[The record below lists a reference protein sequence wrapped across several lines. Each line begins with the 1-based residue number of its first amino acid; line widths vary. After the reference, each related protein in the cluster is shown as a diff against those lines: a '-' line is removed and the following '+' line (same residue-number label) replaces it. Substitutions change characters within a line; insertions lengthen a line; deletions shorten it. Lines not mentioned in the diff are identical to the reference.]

1 MVNGQ
6 WSMVNGQW
14 LTSIETN
21 TNNYLAAPEIE
32 YRTYMFAISR
42 LSNAVL
48 KQ

>member
-1 MVNGQ
+1 MVNGE
-6 WSMVNGQW
+6 WSMVNGEW
-14 LTSIETN
+14 LTGIETD
-21 TNNYLAAPEIE
+21 NYLAAPEIE